1 MHYRLAS
8 NTITIPAGENRAD
21 VLVHGYYDNIGATD
35 SLGFT
40 LSLVMPDQLEMPMY
54 GRKTSVVLMKSCP
67 FDINGFTGWCVLS
80 STFLQAYNPYGSY
93 QRLIRTSLHPTKE
106 NTIICHN
113 WMLNGYD
120 VTLTFHPEDPMSPL
134 VTMDEGQI
142 MSDEG
147 SFFGQTHG
155 DDRIL
160 VRSSRLADSY
170 FYPCGN
176 YLYIW
181 TEMYVKNLG
190 ETVGTVGHFY
200 NVMEWISDEEAE
212 RLQREEGM

>member
-1 MHYRLAS
+1 M
-8 NTITIPAGENRAD
+8 
-21 VLVHGYYDNIGATD
+21 LVRGNYDNIGATD

-40 LSLVMPDQLEMPMY
+40 LSLVMPDQLEMPLY

-80 STFLQAYNPYGSY
+80 STFLQTYNPYGSY
-93 QRLIRTSLHPTKE
+93 QRLIQTSLHPTRE
-106 NTIICHN
+106 NTVICHN
-113 WMLNGYD
+113 WMLDGYD

-134 VTMDEGQI
+134 VTMDEGQV

-147 SFFGQTHG
+147 SFFGQAHG
-155 DDRIL
+155 DNRIL
-160 VRSSRLADSY
+160 VRTSRLSDSY

-181 TEMYVKNLG
+181 TEMYVKNLN